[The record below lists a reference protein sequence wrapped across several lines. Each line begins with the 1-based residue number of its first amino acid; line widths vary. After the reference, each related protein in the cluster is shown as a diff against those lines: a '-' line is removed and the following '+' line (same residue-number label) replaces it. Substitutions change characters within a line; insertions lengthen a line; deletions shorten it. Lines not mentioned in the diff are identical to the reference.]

1 MYLNGKIVS
10 YITNEAVM
18 MKINENEP
26 AERHPQRR
34 YPLVD
39 RRARG
44 APPEKRKRRKGP
56 GRRKEMRRPGWAAR
70 LAALVLAAVLA
81 GGAAEGAE
89 PFRTVWRGY
98 VIGGPAGA
106 LPSEPAVCG
115 ASERAE
121 PARRGAPGGS
131 ALLYSGGAGH
141 RLGDGARRFGLSH
154 NGAGGG
160 SGDGSISPRRAE
172 E

>member
-1 MYLNGKIVS
+1 
-10 YITNEAVM
+10 
-18 MKINENEP
+18 
-26 AERHPQRR
+26 
-34 YPLVD
+34 
-39 RRARG
+39 
-44 APPEKRKRRKGP
+44 
-56 GRRKEMRRPGWAAR
+56 MRRPGWAAR

-106 LPSEPAVCG
+106 LPSEPAVFATKEALRRFLG
-115 ASERAE
+115 RTGLEGLVFAEPVDFSRERAE

-131 ALLYSGGAGH
+131 ALLYGGGAGH

>member
-1 MYLNGKIVS
+1 
-10 YITNEAVM
+10 
-18 MKINENEP
+18 
-26 AERHPQRR
+26 
-34 YPLVD
+34 
-39 RRARG
+39 
-44 APPEKRKRRKGP
+44 
-56 GRRKEMRRPGWAAR
+56 MRRPGWAAR

-81 GGAAEGAE
+81 G
-89 PFRTVWRGY
+89 
-98 VIGGPAGA
+98 
-106 LPSEPAVCG
+106 G